1 MSKNM
6 GTERL
11 NGIPSALIKPDYI
24 DFIEVN
30 TGNLLRHDQSDFEIS
45 IPSVGSKIYASDEY
59 SDSFKYSYVVEEVEW
74 GDEHKSVT
82 VRIRLDRDI
91 D

>member
-1 MSKNM
+1 M

-11 NGIPSALIKPDYI
+11 NGIVSALIKPDYI

-30 TGNLLRHDQSDFEIS
+30 TGKLLRHDQSDCEIL

-59 SDSFKYSYVVEEVEW
+59 SDTFKYSYVVESVEW
-74 GDEHKSVT
+74 GDEYKTVI
-82 VRIRLDRDI
+82 VRIKLDREVD
-91 D
+91 

>member
-1 MSKNM
+1 M

-11 NGIPSALIKPDYI
+11 NGIAFALIKPDYI

-59 SDSFKYSYVVEEVEW
+59 SDTFKYSYVVESVEW
-74 GDEHKSVT
+74 GDEYKTVI
-82 VRIRLDRDI
+82 VRIKLDREVD
-91 D
+91 